1 MGKLDGNRGK
11 RVRSGYPA
19 GWRLQRT
26 RRDLGCCY
34 RGPDEGKRVD
44 MNLVKSRLL
53 VDRAEALPGW
63 NEWPWGADGETIRTG
78 AGPEAEKGDVDLP

>member
-1 MGKLDGNRGK
+1 M
-11 RVRSGYPA
+11 
-19 GWRLQRT
+19 RT
-26 RRDLGCCY
+26 
-34 RGPDEGKRVD
+34 DEGKRVD